1 MVDPSGV
8 SNSRSHIAHA
18 LESLSEDVR
27 PTYEG
32 SVPFGPSLTID
43 RFRYANG
50 LTLLCCADP
59 SAPVLSY
66 HTWFRVGSRHE
77 RSGKTGLAHLFE
89 HLMFGE
95 TAHLAPGEY
104 DRRLEEAGAETNA
117 STWLDFTQY
126 TVNAPA
132 NALPLVVELEAERL
146 QFLALTEKQ
155 VSTEKDVVANER
167 RYRVDDDIDG
177 AASELLWATA
187 FKKHSYHWPTI
198 GWMPDIMGFTPEDCS
213 AFYRTYYAPNNATVV
228 VSGDF
233 ELGDLLQKVGQ
244 AYLPLS
250 AAKLPL
256 EDVTPEPPQLD
267 ERHVEIAKPTPTEK
281 LVLGYHGPAIGD
293 FDHLAVSVLAEAICG
308 GRPSRL
314 IKRLIHDLEI
324 AADVRMF
331 VGPFRDPGLI
341 EISVTARDE
350 HRAEELLS
358 VVDEEI
364 ERLQREPVTEDEL
377 ARALARL
384 ELGLLASLET
394 VDGKSST
401 IGFYETLLG
410 RPGAAFERLETMQ
423 RMTQSDLLRAA
434 RRFLGK
440 ESRTT
445 VVVRRSADEQDGE
458 S

>member
-8 SNSRSHIAHA
+8 SSSKSHITHA
-18 LESLSEDVR
+18 LEALEADVR
-27 PTYEG
+27 PRYEG
-32 SVPFGPSLTID
+32 SVSFGPSLAVD
-43 RFRYANG
+43 RFRYENG

-77 RSGKTGLAHLFE
+77 RPGKTGLAHLFE

-126 TVNAPA
+126 TVNAPS
-132 NALPLVVELEAERL
+132 NALALVVELEAERL
-146 QFLALTEKQ
+146 QFLALTDKQ

-167 RYRVDDDIDG
+167 RYRVDDDIEG

-187 FKKHSYHWPTI
+187 FTKHSYHWPTI
-198 GWMPDIMGFTPEDCS
+198 GWMPDIVGFTPEDCT

-228 VSGDF
+228 VCGDF
-233 ELGDLLQKVGQ
+233 DLSDLLAKVGA
-244 AYLPLS
+244 AYHPLP
-250 AAKLPL
+250 AATLPL
-256 EDVTPEPPQLD
+256 EDVTPEPPQRE
-267 ERHVEIAKPTPTEK
+267 ERFLEIAKPTPTEK
-281 LVLGYHGPAIGD
+281 LVLGYRGPAIGD

-314 IKRLIHDLEI
+314 IKRLVHDLEL

-350 HRAEELLS
+350 HRAEELLT
-358 VVDEEI
+358 VVDEELD
-364 ERLQREPVTEDEL
+364 RVQREPVTEDEL
-377 ARALARL
+377 ARALSRL

-394 VDGKSST
+394 VEGKSST

-410 RPGAAFERLETMQ
+410 RPAAAFERLEAMQ

-445 VVVRRSADEQDGE
+445 LVVRRSAEEQEGE